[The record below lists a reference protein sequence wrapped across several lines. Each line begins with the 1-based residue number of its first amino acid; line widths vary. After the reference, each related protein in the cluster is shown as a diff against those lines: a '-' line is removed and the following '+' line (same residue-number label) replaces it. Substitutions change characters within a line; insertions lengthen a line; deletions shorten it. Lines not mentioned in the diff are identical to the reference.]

1 MFGGSALDALVCAA
15 SREGLWGLENL
26 SAIPDASA
34 RLRQNVGAY
43 GQSLDEVVEA
53 LEVFDLRT
61 GQCAWWV
68 AKDCDFSYRNSR
80 FRRSL
85 GAYLVL
91 TPACGC
97 IATAILCWATPG
109 LRGAFGEDPF
119 PGAQARPSDLAQAVC
134 APCAQKSCRL
144 ASSPE
149 RRKLKTPSYLKR
161 LFSMAERSGPGA
173 CLATL
178 LILWR

>member
-1 MFGGSALDALVCAA
+1 MRLCAPRA
-15 SREGLWGLENL
+15 ERGFWGLENL
-26 SAIPDASA
+26 SAIPGTVGAA
-34 RLRQNVGAY
+34 PVQNVGAY

-91 TPACGC
+91 TMRLRLHRGGPPVLAYAGVEARLAK
-97 IATAILCWATPG
+97 ILSQGPKRGQAISPK
-109 LRGAFGEDPF
+109 P
-119 PGAQARPSDLAQAVC
+119 C
-134 APCAQKSCRL
+134 APCAQKSCRTGIV
-144 ASSPE
+144 S
-149 RRKLKTPSYLKR
+149 RT
-161 LFSMAERSGPGA
+161 
-173 CLATL
+173 
-178 LILWR
+178 